1 MYKVG
6 VCGFFG
12 DGFKTYNGQTIKTIT
27 ITTELDEFFGKD
39 NVKRVDTYNWKK
51 NFFILLFKCYNLSRM
66 CENIIILPA
75 QNGIKAFPILFLLTN
90 KLFHRRLHYI
100 VIGGWLPDLLE
111 NNSKL
116 RNRVSKFDGIYV
128 ETKSMARVLTN
139 MGLNNIRYLPNFK
152 HLEIISES
160 ELVYSKDEPY
170 KLCTFSRVMKEKG
183 IEEAIEAVKRIN
195 AHKGRV
201 AFTLDIFGQI
211 DDQYKEEFEGIKRRF
226 PGFISYEGIVEANN
240 SVKTLKEYDALLF
253 PTYYEGEGF
262 AGTILD
268 AFASGVPVIA
278 TNWKYNSEIIQDR
291 SDGFIYD
298 YKKPF
303 ELDSVLDEML
313 TNKATIISM
322 KKKSLQRARQYLP
335 EVIIQELIQYL

>member
-6 VCGFFG
+6 VCGYFG
-12 DGFKTYNGQTIKTIT
+12 DGFKTYNGQTVKTIT
-27 ITTELDEFFGKD
+27 ITTELIQLFGKN
-39 NVKRVDTYNWKK
+39 NVKRVDTYNWKR
-51 NFFILLFKCYNLSRM
+51 NFLVLLFKCYNLSRM

-111 NNSKL
+111 KNSKL

-128 ETKSMARVLTN
+128 ETKSMAKALSN

-152 HLEIISES
+152 QLDIISERD
-160 ELVYSKDEPY
+160 LIYSKNEPY

-183 IEEAIEAVKRIN
+183 IEEAIEAVIRIN
-195 AHKGRV
+195 SHNGRV
-201 AFTLDIFGQI
+201 AFMLDIYGQI
-211 DDQYKEEFEGIKRRF
+211 DDKYKERFSEIKSRF
-226 PGFISYEGIVEANN
+226 PEFISYKGIVEANS
-240 SVKTLKEYDALLF
+240 SVETLKNYDALMF

-298 YKKPF
+298 FQKPF
-303 ELDSVLDEML
+303 ELESVLEEIL
-313 TNKATIISM
+313 ANNKIIITM
-322 KKKSLQRARQYLP
+322 KKKCLQRAKQYLP
-335 EVIIQELIQYL
+335 EVIINELIQYL